1 MKGSLLISSSPFSF
15 DLKVHFPSLLGHIL
29 SPTGLRGEASRQATE
44 GVSGAGRIG
53 KLNRP
58 PSPLHTRDV
67 NTSEGQ
73 RGLLSS
79 RHHPESMATS
89 LLLRS
94 E

>member
-15 DLKVHFPSLLGHIL
+15 DLKVHFLSLLGHIV
-29 SPTGLRGEASRQATE
+29 SPTGFRGEGQSTSYKAFLGQIE
-44 GVSGAGRIG
+44 LG
-53 KLNRP
+53 KLNKP
-58 PSPLHTRDV
+58 PFPLHTRNV

-73 RGLLSS
+73 RGLLASG
-79 RHHPESMATS
+79 HHPESMVTP